1 MPRLTWFAKKAEETL
16 GYNPLNT
23 AEGVVHFG
31 IIGTA
36 IIFFPVCI
44 VLVDFRFIS
53 IPFCWLIFF
62 VGCGSIVFAWVSSLR
77 TRKFTRTL
85 KFIDDTIRAVGLVPS
100 ALYDEL
106 HDDDLLIDEVFE
118 LFKKTLHRIA
128 VQIVIWEKRDD
139 GLAMDNAR
147 VQRELFTKFHKTAAL
162 FGINL
167 GPYGEYYKTAVP
179 DLKTPEAN
187 TEETTA

>member
-1 MPRLTWFAKKAEETL
+1 MPRLTWFATQAEKKL
-16 GYNPLNT
+16 GCNPLHSASEAMQLVFT
-23 AEGVVHFG
+23 GSTLISFG
-31 IIGTA
+31 IICAILADLKSITFMWLMFTLGGT
-36 IIFFPVCI
+36 CI
-44 VLVDFRFIS
+44 AGTLFKRLKV
-53 IPFCWLIFF
+53 
-62 VGCGSIVFAWVSSLR
+62 
-77 TRKFTRTL
+77 RKFTRTL
-85 KFIDDTIRAVGLVPS
+85 EFIGNTIRAVGLVPS